1 MKRSRK
7 GKLTESMPTIG
18 IRLPPHVRRSLDDY
32 CREFNGKMENVQLGA
47 TIKPSSLI
55 RHVVM
60 DWMRKQGIEI

>member
-1 MKRSRK
+1 MRKPRK
-7 GKLTESMPTIG
+7 GKPTEAMPVIG
-18 IRLPPHVRRSLDDY
+18 IRLPPHVRQRLVEY